1 MPNGRL
7 VFKQFRCAERSKWP
21 LLASLALLLFVIVA
35 KPALASSTL
44 ELSHSSVNFGDVAVG
59 SNGAV
64 SVNMKNAGRETIFFS
79 QQSLHAK
86 DFSVIGFEVPRALGP
101 GHILTFIIRFSPSYA
116 GVFAG
121 TLEVKSSA
129 SNGVVNLS
137 VNGTGVTKSAALSGS
152 LLLTPGNVNFEQVPV
167 GTTDT
172 QSIQVKNTGKATVTI
187 SAMNLNGAGFNVTG
201 PKLPYALAPGRTIEL
216 NAKFTPTRQTSDTGK
231 LTLDGN
237 SGHVTATVE
246 FRGTGIADT
255 HALVS
260 PSSLPFGNVAV
271 GKTATLNLKLQNTG
285 NSPIKIS
292 SVTVAGTGYN
302 AMGMPAG
309 LTVGPQS
316 TAILSVMLTPKTAG
330 NVPGTVTITSNA
342 SDSKLTVALSGT
354 GISASSQ
361 DVQLN
366 WVASSS
372 AEVEGYNV
380 YRSNVSGGPY
390 AKIVTFPVS
399 GTEYTDATVSVDS
412 KYYYVVTTV
421 NTEGIESAP
430 SNQTAVTIP

>member
-7 VFKQFRCAERSKWP
+7 VVKQFGCAKGSKWP
-21 LLASLALLLFVIVA
+21 LWASLALLLFVVVA
-35 KPALASSTL
+35 TPALASSTL
-44 ELSHSSVNFGDVAVG
+44 ELSHSSVNFGSVAVG

-79 QQSLHAK
+79 RQSLRAK
-86 DFSVIGFEVPRALGP
+86 DFSVIGLEVPRALGP
-101 GHILTFIIRFSPSYA
+101 GHVLTFIIRFSPSYA

-129 SNGVVNLS
+129 SNGVVNLPL
-137 VNGTGVTKSAALSGS
+137 NGTGVTKSAALSGS
-152 LLLTPGNVNFEQVPV
+152 LLLTPGNVNFEKVPV

-172 QSIQVKNTGKATVTI
+172 QSIQVRNTGKATVTI
-187 SAMNLNGAGFNVTG
+187 STINMHGAGFKVTG
-201 PKLPYALAPGRTIEL
+201 PKLPYALGPGKTIEL
-216 NAKFTPTRQTSDTGK
+216 NAEFTPTRQASNTGK

-237 SGHVTATVE
+237 SGRVTATVE
-246 FRGTGIADT
+246 FSGTGIADT

-271 GKTATLNLKLQNTG
+271 GKTATLNLNLQNAG
-285 NSPIKIS
+285 NSPVKIS
-292 SVTVAGTGYN
+292 SVTVAGAGYG
-302 AMGMPAG
+302 AMGIPAG
-309 LTVGPQS
+309 LTINPQS
-316 TAILSVMLTPKTAG
+316 TAALSVMLTPKMAG
-330 NVPGTVTITSNA
+330 NVSGTVTITSNA

-380 YRSNVSGGPY
+380 YRSSMSGGPY
-390 AKIVTFPVS
+390 AKIVTSPVS
-399 GTEYTDATVSVDS
+399 GTEYTDATVAVGSR
-412 KYYYVVTTV
+412 YYYVVTSV